1 MLFRQEWELIGCMEL
16 WQIEE
21 LRRGADEVAESSS
34 GIEEHVRPDMLVT
47 KLELENSRLSAQLHW
62 YVPI

>member
-1 MLFRQEWELIGCMEL
+1 MELIGCMQL

-21 LRRGADEVAESSS
+21 LRRADEVAESSS

-62 YVPI
+62 